1 MSTAAPVRFGI
12 IGCGTIADVHRRA
25 LAEIPQAR
33 IVAVASRDAE
43 KARTFAVKAGCRH
56 TVGHADL
63 LSSPDVD
70 AVIITTSSGSHASLA
85 LDALAAGK
93 HVVVEKPM
101 AMTAVEARQM
111 AAVAERLGLHLSVI
125 FQRRFEPHH
134 QAVKKAIDSGALGRL
149 LLCEVACP
157 YFRDQAYYDSADWR
171 GTLALDG
178 GALMNQAIHSV
189 DLLLWLAG
197 PASRVFA
204 ETATQTHRMEAE
216 DLALALVRLQR
227 GGYATLMASTS
238 IRPGYTATLNLYGE
252 HGSIKLAGSEVVAW
266 NVPNVSAPEVPEVSV
281 TSAIGVATNLLASHD
296 AHRAQLA
303 DFVGA
308 LAEGRSPLVTAVQ
321 GVASVALIEAVYRSA
336 ATSLPVE
343 L

>member
-1 MSTAAPVRFGI
+1 MSTAPPVRFGL
-12 IGCGTIADVHRRA
+12 IGCGTISDVHRRA

-33 IVAVASRDAE
+33 IVAVASRNAE
-43 KARTFAVKAGCRH
+43 RARAFAAKANCRH
-56 TVGHADL
+56 TVDHADL

-70 AVIITTSSGSHASLA
+70 AVIITTSSGSHASISLE
-85 LDALAAGK
+85 ALAAGK

-101 AMTAVEARQM
+101 AMTASEARQM
-111 AAVAERLGLHLSVI
+111 ATLAANKGLQLSVI

-134 QAVKKAIDSGALGRL
+134 LAVKKAIESGALGRL

-197 PASRVFA
+197 PAARVFA
-204 ETATQTHRMEAE
+204 ETATQTHRIEAE
-216 DLALALVRLQR
+216 DLALAIVRLER

-238 IRPGYTATLNLYGE
+238 IRPGYTPTLNFYGE
-252 HGSIKLAGSEVVAW
+252 LGSIKLAGAEVVAW
-266 NVPNVSAPEVPEVSV
+266 NVPNIPAPEAPP
-281 TSAIGVATNLLASHD
+281 TSAIGVATHLLASHE

-303 DFVGA
+303 DFVNA
-308 LAEGRSPLVTAVQ
+308 LSEGRPPLVTAEE

-336 ATSLPVE
+336 ALSVPVE

>member
-1 MSTAAPVRFGI
+1 MRPSAPVRFGL

-25 LAEIPQAR
+25 LAEIPEAR
-33 IVAVASRDAE
+33 IVAVASRNEE
-43 KARTFAVKAGCRH
+43 KARAFAEKTGCRH
-56 TVGHADL
+56 TVGHEAL
-63 LSSPDVD
+63 LASSDVD
-70 AVIITTSSGSHASLA
+70 AVVITTSSGSHGA
-85 LDALAAGK
+85 LCLEALNAGK

-101 AMTAVEARQM
+101 AMTAREAQ
-111 AAVAERLGLHLSVI
+111 AVADLAAQKGLQVSVI
-125 FQRRFEPHH
+125 FQRRFESHH
-134 QAVKKAIDSGALGRL
+134 QAVKQAIDSGALGRL

-157 YFRDQAYYDSADWR
+157 YYRDQAYYDSADWR
-171 GTLALDG
+171 GTIAEDG

-197 PASRVFA
+197 PATRVFA

-238 IRPGYTATLNLYGE
+238 IRPGYTATLNIYGE
-252 HGSIKLAGSEVVAW
+252 QGSIKLAGAEVVAW
-266 NVPNVSAPEVPEVSV
+266 NVPNLPAPTLPF
-281 TSAIGVATNLLASHD
+281 TSAVGVATHLLASHD

-303 DFVGA
+303 DFATA
-308 LAEGRSPLVTAVQ
+308 LVEGRTPLVSAAE

-336 ATSLPVE
+336 ATSSPVS

>member
-1 MSTAAPVRFGI
+1 MSIKAPVRFGL

-25 LAEIPQAR
+25 LADIPDAR
-33 IVAVASRDAE
+33 IVAVASRDGEKARAFAE
-43 KARTFAVKAGCRH
+43 KAGCHH
-56 TVGHADL
+56 TVGHAAL
-63 LSSPDVD
+63 LASSDID
-70 AVIITTSSGSHASLA
+70 AVIITTSSGSHAA
-85 LDALAAGK
+85 ICRDALEAGK

-101 AMTAVEARQM
+101 AMTGPEAQ
-111 AAVAERLGLHLSVI
+111 AVANLAAQKGLQLSVI

-157 YFRDQAYYDSADWR
+157 YYRDQAYYDSAGWR
-171 GTLALDG
+171 GTLAEDG

-197 PASRVFA
+197 PATRVFA

-216 DLALALVRLQR
+216 DLALALIRLQR

-238 IRPGYTATLNLYGE
+238 IRPGYTASLNLYGE
-252 HGSIKLAGSEVVAW
+252 LGSIKLAGSEVVAW
-266 NVPNVSAPEVPEVSV
+266 NVPNVPAPTLPS
-281 TSAIGVATNLLASHD
+281 TSAVGVATHLLASHD

-303 DFVGA
+303 DFVAA
-308 LAEGRSPLVTAVQ
+308 LVEGRTPLVSATE
-321 GVASVALIEAVYRSA
+321 GVSSVALIEAVYRSSA
-336 ATSLPVE
+336 NSSPVA

>member
-1 MSTAAPVRFGI
+1 MSVTAPVRFGL
-12 IGCGTIADVHRRA
+12 IGCGTIADIHRRA
-25 LAEIPQAR
+25 LAEIPGAR
-33 IVAVASRDAE
+33 ITAVASRDAE
-43 KARTFAVKAGCRH
+43 RAHAFAAKANCRH

-63 LSSPDVD
+63 VSSPDVD
-70 AVIITTSSGSHASLA
+70 AVIITTSSGSHASIA

-101 AMTAVEARQM
+101 AMTAIEARQM
-111 AAVAERLGLHLSVI
+111 AELAANKGLQLSVV

-189 DLLLWLAG
+189 DLLLWLCG

-216 DLALALVRLQR
+216 DLALALVRLRR

-252 HGSIKLAGSEVVAW
+252 LGSIKLAGSDVVAW
-266 NVPNVSAPEVPEVSV
+266 NVPDVAEPEVPSA
-281 TSAIGVATNLLASHD
+281 SAIGVATHLLASHE

-308 LAEGRSPLVTAVQ
+308 LVEGRSPLVTAEQ

-336 ATSLPVE
+336 ATSVPIAL
-343 L
+343 